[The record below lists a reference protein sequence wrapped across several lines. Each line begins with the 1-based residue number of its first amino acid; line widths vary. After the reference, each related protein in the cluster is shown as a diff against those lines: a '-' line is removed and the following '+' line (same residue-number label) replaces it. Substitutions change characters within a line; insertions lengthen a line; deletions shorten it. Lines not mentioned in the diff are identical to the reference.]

1 LFFIKKLAYRYVKLY
16 IKDIK
21 RKIKVI
27 LQINDRS
34 NSTERTN
41 SQKSQVMTPTIIVQ
55 KPDEI
60 VNEINSSNT
69 PTTSTSLNNQIFFND
84 DLARNH
90 HENQANRT
98 TFSKYIG
105 NAPVDKKISEES
117 PVQVI
122 ENALNK
128 YFQIVTSNNSF
139 DLNRIVEVCFKFI
152 FW

>member
-1 LFFIKKLAYRYVKLY
+1 
-16 IKDIK
+16 
-21 RKIKVI
+21 
-27 LQINDRS
+27 
-34 NSTERTN
+34 
-41 SQKSQVMTPTIIVQ
+41 MTPTIIVQ

-69 PTTSTSLNNQIFFND
+69 PATSTSLNNQIFFND

-105 NAPVDKKISEES
+105 NTPVDKKISEES

-139 DLNRIVEVCFKFI
+139 DLNRIVEVCFKFL
-152 FW
+152 FWLRKFNNF